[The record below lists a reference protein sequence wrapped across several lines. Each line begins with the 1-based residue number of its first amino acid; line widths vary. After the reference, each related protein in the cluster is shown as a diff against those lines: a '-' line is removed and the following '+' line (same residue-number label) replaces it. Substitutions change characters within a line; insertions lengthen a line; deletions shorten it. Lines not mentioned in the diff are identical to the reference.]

1 MPNDGPQH
9 NVVPQAQE
17 KKLFFVL
24 CLTALIMFVEVL
36 GGYFSGSLA
45 LLADAGHMFTDV
57 AALLLSW
64 LAMRLGRKAPDE
76 QRTYGYQRLK
86 ILAAY
91 TNAVLLFFLS
101 AIIISEAIDRIFK
114 PREHIDGQLMLI
126 VAVIGLVTNIVSVFV
141 LNSHGSAKADLVE
154 HGHSHEGHSHNHTHN
169 HAHDHAHDHAHSHK
183 KGHSHDLNVQGA
195 LIHVIS
201 DMLGSAVAVIAA
213 LLIIFYDWKLADPI
227 LSIVVSLLILGYAW
241 KLGKQTVHI
250 LIEGSPDN
258 SLPDKIKAAILD
270 NIKGV
275 KDVHHIHVWS
285 LTENQ
290 PIATLDVV
298 IDDMGDYHTILC
310 NIQKLLLD
318 RFNLEHVT
326 IQIEKGP
333 CFAL

>member
-1 MPNDGPQH
+1 MPNDGPEH
-9 NVVPQAQE
+9 NVVPKAQE

-24 CLTALIMFVEVL
+24 CLTALIMVVEVL

-101 AIIISEAIDRIFK
+101 AIIISEAVDRIYR
-114 PREHIDGQLMLI
+114 PHEHIDGQLMLI
-126 VAVIGLVTNIVSVFV
+126 VAIVGLVTNIVSVFV
-141 LNSHGSAKADLVE
+141 LNSHGGAKADLVDHGHPHAHGHTHGHAHGHA
-154 HGHSHEGHSHNHTHN
+154 HGHSNNKG
-169 HAHDHAHDHAHSHK
+169 
-183 KGHSHDLNVQGA
+183 GHSHDLNVQGA

-201 DMLGSAVAVIAA
+201 DMLGSAVAVVAA
-213 LLIIFYDWKLADPI
+213 LLVIFYDWKLADPI

-258 SLPDKIKAAILD
+258 SLPEKIKTTILEH
-270 NIKGV
+270 IKGV

-298 IDDMGDYHTILC
+298 IEDMADYHTILC

-318 RFNLEHVT
+318 EFNLEHVT

>member
-9 NVVPQAQE
+9 NLVPKAEE

-76 QRTYGYQRLK
+76 ERTYGYQRLK

-101 AIIISEAIDRIFK
+101 AIIISEAIDRIYR

-126 VAVIGLVTNIVSVFV
+126 VALVGLVTNVVSIFI
-141 LNSHGSAKADLVE
+141 LNNHTGTSPDLLGHSHSHDHSHD
-154 HGHSHEGHSHNHTHN
+154 HGHSHADHSH
-169 HAHDHAHDHAHSHK
+169 DHKHGNK
-183 KGHSHDLNVQGA
+183 KEGHSHDLNVQGA

-201 DMLGSAVAVIAA
+201 DMLGSAAAVGAA

-241 KLGKQTVHI
+241 RLAKQTVHI
-250 LIEGSPDN
+250 LIEGSPDA
-258 SLPDKIKAAILD
+258 SLPDKIKETILAHV
-270 NIKGV
+270 KGV
-275 KDVHHIHVWS
+275 KDVHHVHVWS
-285 LTENQ
+285 LTEKQ
-290 PIATLDVV
+290 PIATLDVT
-298 IDDMGDYHTILC
+298 IDENADYHTTLC
-310 NIQKLLLD
+310 AIRKVLLD
-318 RFNLEHVT
+318 EHELDHVT

-333 CFAL
+333 CFGL